1 MENLFPAVSVTV
13 LLVFPVKLAAPILE
27 DGDGVLPGE
36 DVVVRGG
43 SDWLNES
50 RRTRLSSPPVG

>member
-43 SDWLNES
+43 SDRN
-50 RRTRLSSPPVG
+50 RNHTT